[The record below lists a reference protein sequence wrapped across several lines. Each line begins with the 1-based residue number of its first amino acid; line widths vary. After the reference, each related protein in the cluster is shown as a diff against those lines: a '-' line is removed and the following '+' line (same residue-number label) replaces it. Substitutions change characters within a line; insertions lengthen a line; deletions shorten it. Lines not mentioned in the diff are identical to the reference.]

1 MPARSLVPRLTDMIE
16 AIARVRQVVGDL
28 TVDVC
33 EADWEERW
41 LVERGVEIVSE
52 ASLHLTAELKA
63 RHPEIPWK
71 NVADIGKV
79 LRHTYQGVAAP
90 TMWKLVREHLPR
102 LEMVCR
108 VELKAALG
116 DQSPSPQPRSPV

>member
-1 MPARSLVPRLTDMIE
+1 MIE

-28 TVDVC
+28 TVDV
-33 EADWEERW
+33 WEERW